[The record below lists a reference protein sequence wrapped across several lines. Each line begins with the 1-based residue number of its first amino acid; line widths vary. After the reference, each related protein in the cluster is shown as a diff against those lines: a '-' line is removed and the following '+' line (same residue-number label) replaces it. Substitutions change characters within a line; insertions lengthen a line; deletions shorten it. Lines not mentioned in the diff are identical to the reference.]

1 MAGTTFSGFLPAR
14 PPKTPATSHP
24 ANTMTRRSLTG
35 LLIPGLLLPL
45 TLPLQVGLA
54 QAAELPPL
62 PAIYPAAPAP
72 APRTGPGPATA
83 AVSNNRQIVL
93 ELGRRTI
100 SLVEDGKVLGSWPV
114 AIGES
119 PTPTPTGTFAVR
131 NKVINPQYQSTKSG
145 KVNPTIG
152 AQGPLGDRWIGFHA
166 TEKDQFGIHGTPSAW
181 AWTVTS
187 RAAVTH
193 GCVRMLTPHVRQLF
207 EKVQVGTPVIVRR

>member
-1 MAGTTFSGFLPAR
+1 
-14 PPKTPATSHP
+14 
-24 ANTMTRRSLTG
+24 MTRRSLTG
-35 LLIPGLLLPL
+35 LLIQGLLLPMG
-45 TLPLQVGLA
+45 LPLGSVGV
-54 QAAELPPL
+54 QAVELPPL
-62 PAIYPAAPAP
+62 PAIAPATAAPASS
-72 APRTGPGPATA
+72 PRTLPAPATA
-83 AVSNNRQIVL
+83 AVTSNRQILL

-114 AIGES
+114 AIGDS
-119 PTPTPTGTFAVR
+119 ATPTPTGTFAVR

-145 KVNPTIG
+145 KVNPTVG

-166 TEKDQFGIHGTPSAW
+166 TAKDQFGIHGTPSAW

-207 EKVQVGTPVIVRR
+207 EQVEVGTPVVVKR